1 MNPPR
6 GKFVGLGRILFFA
19 ACFRRSID
27 MGSHFGY
34 CMEQSYRLPRFC
46 PPNFKDFKMDSIDNS
61 ISGQGNLL
69 EDHKPTAVFVGV
81 PDIRDKQK
89 IIFAN
94 IFSVISVLVALAFA
108 ASSGISESGLVFL
121 GYSFLALINYL
132 FFLATKRSGVYEK
145 GVIFLAAVSSVVF
158 FTKGGYT
165 GFLWLFL
172 FPYAA
177 YFLAGIKNGSMYSF
191 AVALI
196 GLITMLST
204 SGPVPLSGIN
214 GFEAKFCF
222 LTIYVSCCVLALAYE
237 AARQDSREKLIEAN
251 IQMNSRSAEHDLL
264 TGLLTGVQIRE
275 RAMQEAAR
283 YDRFQRPFCFLR
295 CDIDCFGIINEKYG
309 FDCGDSML
317 RAVADKM
324 NAMLRETDL
333 ASRWGGSE
341 YLILLTETTAERG
354 MSVADRLRK
363 SIEESSWGWKNKRL
377 NLTLSIGL
385 SLFDPSDG
393 VDGSIRIA
401 DERSAKAGK
410 YGGNRVEGP
419 VVGLFPGKNM

>member
-1 MNPPR
+1 M
-6 GKFVGLGRILFFA
+6 
-19 ACFRRSID
+19 
-27 MGSHFGY
+27 
-34 CMEQSYRLPRFC
+34 ME
-46 PPNFKDFKMDSIDNS
+46 SIDNS
-61 ISGQGNLL
+61 ISGQINIL
-69 EDHKPTAVFVGV
+69 DDKKPASAFVGV

-108 ASSGISESGLVFL
+108 ASVGISESGLIFL

-132 FFLATKRSGVYEK
+132 LFLATKRSGLYEK
-145 GVIFLAAVSSVVF
+145 GVILLAAASSVVF

-177 YFLAGIKNGSMYSF
+177 YFLAGIKNGSIYSF
-191 AVALI
+191 CVALI
-196 GLITMLST
+196 GLITMITS

-222 LTIYVSCCVLALAYE
+222 LAIYVSCCVLALTYE
-237 AARQDSREKLIEAN
+237 AARQDAREKLIDAN

-264 TGLLTGVQIRE
+264 TGLMTGVQLRE
-275 RAMQEAAR
+275 RANQEAAR

-295 CDIDCFGIINEKYG
+295 CNIDCFGIINEKYG

-317 RAVADKM
+317 KAVADKM

-333 ASRWGGSE
+333 AARWGGSE

-354 MSVADRLRK
+354 LTVGDRLRK
-363 SIEESSWGWKNKRL
+363 SIEDSSWGWKNKRL

-393 VDGSIRIA
+393 IDGSIRIA
-401 DERSAKAGK
+401 DERAARAGK
-410 YGGNRVEGP
+410 FGGNRVEGP
-419 VVGLFPGKNM
+419 VVGIFPGRNF

>member
-1 MNPPR
+1 MNLHRRSIHKPV
-6 GKFVGLGRILFFA
+6 KIFFA
-19 ACFRRSID
+19 ADFRRSID
-27 MGSHFGY
+27 MDLHIGY
-34 CMEQSYRLPRFC
+34 CTAYSHISACFAHQI
-46 PPNFKDFKMDSIDNS
+46 FKDFKMDSIDNS
-61 ISGQGNLL
+61 ISGQSNLL
-69 EDHKPTAVFVGV
+69 ENQKSAAIFVGV

-94 IFSVISVLVALAFA
+94 IFSVISVFVALAFA

-121 GYSFLALINYL
+121 GYSFLAFINYL
-132 FFLATKRSGVYEK
+132 LFLATKRAGIYEK
-145 GVIFLAAVSSVVF
+145 GVIFLAAISSIIF
-158 FTKGGYT
+158 LTKGGYT

-177 YFLAGIKNGSMYSF
+177 YFLSGIRNGSIYSI

-196 GLITMLST
+196 GLITMLSA

-214 GFEAKFCF
+214 GFDAKFCF

-237 AARQDSREKLIEAN
+237 AARQDAREKLIDAN
-251 IQMNSRSAEHDLL
+251 IQINSRAAEHDLL

-295 CDIDCFGIINEKYG
+295 CNIDCFGVINEKYG
-309 FDCGDSML
+309 FECGDSML
-317 RAVADKM
+317 KAVADKM
-324 NAMLRETDL
+324 NLMLRETDL

-341 YLILLTETTAERG
+341 YLVLLTETTADRG
-354 MSVADRLRK
+354 MTVANRLRK
-363 SIEESSWGWKNKRL
+363 SIEDSTWGWKNKRL

-385 SLFDPSDG
+385 SLFDPEDG
-393 VDGSIRIA
+393 VDGSIRVA
-401 DERSAKAGK
+401 DERVAKSGK
-410 YGGNRVEGP
+410 FGGNRVEGP
-419 VVGLFPGKNM
+419 IVGLFSGKNI